1 MLGVAPYITASIIM
15 QSLHYDF
22 SQAQENCIRKKARR
36 VGRSSTNIPRLL
48 TVPLGF
54 LQGFGLI
61 TMLQG
66 QGILGQISFLDKFT
80 NISIMIAGTMVL
92 LWLGELIS
100 EKGIGNGISLIIFGG
115 IVASLPSTIQRTLF
129 RLTRL
134 KFR

>member
-1 MLGVAPYITASIIM
+1 M
-15 QSLHYDF
+15 
-22 SQAQENCIRKKARR
+22 
-36 VGRSSTNIPRLL
+36 
-48 TVPLGF
+48 
-54 LQGFGLI
+54 

-115 IVASLPSTIQRTLF
+115 HSGGLTLNHPENSF
-129 RLTRL
+129 Y
-134 KFR
+134 F